1 MVAHVR
7 QLETVCSVPVL
18 PALLASDVKR
28 LYQVGVN
35 RGEEAEGIQC

>member
-18 PALLASDVKR
+18 PALLASAAKR
-28 LYQVGVN
+28 WCRVGVD
-35 RGEEAEGIQC
+35 RGEEAEGT